1 MAGAGV
7 GLVRWGPCE
16 GRKLEQE
23 GLFRARGSEQKENR
37 GCMVLPVLIQAERLA
52 GLPGAQPVR

>member
-1 MAGAGV
+1 M
-7 GLVRWGPCE
+7 VRWGPCE

-37 GCMVLPVLIQAERLA
+37 GCMVLLVLIQAERLV